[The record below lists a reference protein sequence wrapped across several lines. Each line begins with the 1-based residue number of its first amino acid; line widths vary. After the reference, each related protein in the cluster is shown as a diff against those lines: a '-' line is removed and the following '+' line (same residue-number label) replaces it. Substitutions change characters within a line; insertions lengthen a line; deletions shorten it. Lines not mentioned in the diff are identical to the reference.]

1 MFVGLDESRTLN
13 GGHSQDFYLENGNR
27 MAEPGSRFADF
38 SPWEWNIYE
47 VAWSRSTRI
56 PR

>member
-1 MFVGLDESRTLN
+1 MGWTVQYMN
-13 GGHSQDFYLENGNR
+13 GGFYLENR
-27 MAEPGSRFADF
+27 TIEERFEEF

-47 VAWSRSTRI
+47 VAWGRSTRI